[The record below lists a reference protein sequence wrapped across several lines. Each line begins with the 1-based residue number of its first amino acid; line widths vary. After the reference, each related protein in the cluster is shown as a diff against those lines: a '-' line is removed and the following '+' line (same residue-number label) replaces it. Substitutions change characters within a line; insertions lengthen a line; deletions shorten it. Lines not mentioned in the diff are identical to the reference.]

1 MQKQSL
7 QLTNG
12 AETLP
17 WADYKMFLIVTS
29 IVPSASKQGL
39 MLECNF

>member
-7 QLTNG
+7 QLTNS

-17 WADYKMFLIVTS
+17 WADYKIFLIVAS
-29 IVPSASKQGL
+29 IVPSASKEGL
-39 MLECNF
+39 MLKCNF